1 MTFTTPTERD
11 RYRTRSIRNVIQTTI
26 VRPLSKKRLIT
37 FRILRAVV
45 PAYRARRRRH
55 RRVKTAPFALAAGRP
70 RRARRRLERHFSA
83 ARRSGGRRARRES
96 LVRRRVRVWIDALR
110 PRPRRASTAG
120 APRDRRALVVLRR
133 RAASACAA
141 LPAARAVSRR
151 CDAREGTVRVLDGL
165 VATPAIFASGARR
178 SRGFSRRGRRTGSR
192 NSSH

>member
-96 LVRRRVRVWIDALR
+96 LVRRRVRVWILRTPHTTALLQGEDTVVF
-110 PRPRRASTAG
+110 PRMSFVAN
-120 APRDRRALVVLRR
+120 
-133 RAASACAA
+133 
-141 LPAARAVSRR
+141 SR
-151 CDAREGTVRVLDGL
+151 
-165 VATPAIFASGARR
+165 
-178 SRGFSRRGRRTGSR
+178 
-192 NSSH
+192 